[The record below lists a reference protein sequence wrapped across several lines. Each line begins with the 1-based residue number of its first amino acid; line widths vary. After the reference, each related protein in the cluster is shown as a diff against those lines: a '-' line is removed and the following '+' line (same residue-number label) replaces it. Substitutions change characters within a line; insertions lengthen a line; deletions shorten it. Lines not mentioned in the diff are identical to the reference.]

1 MEVSPAAAAEKLTGP
16 ARPVF
21 VIVTGLSGAGKTEAM
36 RALEDLGFF
45 CVDNLPPALIPT
57 FAELCQQSGRIERAA
72 LVSDARGGE
81 FFDDL
86 FQALAELERR
96 GIWYRILFLEA
107 SDEALVRRFKE
118 TRRRHPLAPEG
129 SVLEG
134 IRAERKRLEPLRGRA
149 DIIIDTTTL
158 SPRQLRDQVTRQARL
173 LTPTRGLSVTVVSF
187 GYARGIPIDA
197 DLIFD
202 VRFLPNPYYVPEL
215 QPLTGNDP
223 EVAQYV
229 FQWPVAQ
236 NFMEHLYGLV
246 DFLLPH
252 FVNEGKSH
260 LLIGIG
266 CTGGRHRSV
275 AVANQLAAHLHA
287 RGYEA
292 VCEHRDL
299 EHPVAERADAEPA
312 GAEPAPGSAEGGHPR
327 A

>member
-1 MEVSPAAAAEKLTGP
+1 MDSTAQEAAPGP
-16 ARPVF
+16 LKAPRPIF

-57 FAELCQQSGRIERAA
+57 FAALCQQSGRIDKAA

-81 FFDDL
+81 FFNDL
-86 FQALAELERR
+86 FQALRQLEER

-134 IRAERKRLEPLRGRA
+134 IRAERQLLEPLRGRA
-149 DIIIDTTTL
+149 HIIIDTTAL
-158 SPRQLRDQVTRQARL
+158 SPRQLREQVARQARQ

-202 VRFLPNPYYVPEL
+202 VRFLPNPHYVPAL

-223 EVAQYV
+223 EVVRYV

-236 NFMEHLYGLV
+236 AFMERLYGLV
-246 DFLLPH
+246 DFLLPY
-252 FVNEGKSH
+252 FVSEGKHH

-275 AVANQLAAHLHA
+275 AVANELAAHL
-287 RGYEA
+287 RSLGYEA
-292 VCEHRDL
+292 VAEHRDL
-299 EHPVAERADAEPA
+299 RQPVSEEP
-312 GAEPAPGSAEGGHPR
+312 PATDSGTGRGTAP
-327 A
+327 